1 MRDWRGYSP
10 PIAAVMDSVMDS
22 LCEPVASTAF
32 VIRLM
37 AACRT

>member
-10 PIAAVMDSVMDS
+10 PIAAVMDS